1 MMKILVTSLD
11 WNAIEAELNGLENT
25 LPLFKHD
32 VKRFLKA
39 IREDITQLSKLEV
52 ELRRTH
58 SKQLERECASK
69 VTKINE
75 QIKLVHKFHFM
86 SLLAQ

>member
-1 MMKILVTSLD
+1 MKILETSLD
-11 WNAIEAELNGLENT
+11 WNEIEAEIKGLENT
-25 LPLFKHD
+25 LPLFKSD
-32 VKRFLKA
+32 VQRFIKA
-39 IREDITQLSKLEV
+39 IREDVTALSKLEV

-75 QIKLVHKFHFM
+75 QIKLVQKFHLM

>member
-1 MMKILVTSLD
+1 MKTLETSLD
-11 WNAIEAELNGLENT
+11 WNAIEAEIKGLENT

-32 VKRFLKA
+32 VQRFIKA
-39 IREDITQLSKLEV
+39 IREDVTELSKLEV
-52 ELRRTH
+52 DLRRTH

-69 VTKINE
+69 VSKINE

>member
-1 MMKILVTSLD
+1 MKRLETSLD
-11 WNAIEAELNGLENT
+11 WVVIESELKSLENT

-32 VKRFLKA
+32 VIRFIKA
-39 IREDITQLSKLEV
+39 IREDVTALSKLEV

-58 SKQLERECASK
+58 SKQLKRECSSK

-75 QIKLVHKFHFM
+75 QLKLVHKFHLM

>member
-1 MMKILVTSLD
+1 MRKLETSLD
-11 WNAIEAELNGLENT
+11 WVAIEAEIKGLENT

-32 VKRFLKA
+32 VQRFIKS
-39 IREDITQLSKLEV
+39 IREDVTALSKIEV
-52 ELRRTH
+52 EHRRTH
-58 SKQLERECASK
+58 TTRTKRDCDEL

-75 QIKLVHKFHFM
+75 QIKLVHKFHLM

>member
-1 MMKILVTSLD
+1 MKRLETSLD
-11 WNAIEAELNGLENT
+11 WNVIEAEIKGLENT

-32 VKRFLKA
+32 IKRFLKA
-39 IREDITQLSKLEV
+39 IREDITALSKLEV

-69 VTKINE
+69 VTKINDTL
-75 QIKLVHKFHFM
+75 KLFQKFHLM
-86 SLLAQ
+86 ALLGQ